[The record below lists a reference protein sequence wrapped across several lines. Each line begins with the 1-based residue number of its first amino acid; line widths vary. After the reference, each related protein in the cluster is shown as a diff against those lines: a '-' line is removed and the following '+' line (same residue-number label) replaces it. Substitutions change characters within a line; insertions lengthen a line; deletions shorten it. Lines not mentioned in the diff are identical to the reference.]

1 MGGSGELSVSGDV
14 SSYIKNLFDSAGYT
28 NFFDFWG
35 TRDQQTQPNTVYN
48 YAEWATRFRDTTVIL
63 YKGHSLPVTCPISC
77 GNDHYG
83 VYDCEGYNITG
94 GETIKDYEI
103 YNKIYDEGYGSHDF
117 VFLWTCGAGDPS
129 RLGST
134 SGSHG
139 WGMCASWM
147 GINNAA
153 TSLSDDGYDD
163 PDGNDRCFIGFDY
176 LSIWY
181 TNSTNYS
188 NWNYGH
194 FIYYFYMHALQQ
206 YWTIN
211 MALDAASELTHGDDV
226 LYEDTPLYG
235 GYSIWDPRETPPVSV
250 DSAMHV
256 WGDGNLTIR

>member
-1 MGGSGELSVSGDV
+1 MLFAPLIKGAFCCSQIASATKVFISYGTTQYSTDMGGSSELSVSGDI
-14 SSYIKNLFDSAGYT
+14 SSYVKSLFDSVGYT
-28 NFFDFWG
+28 SVFDFWG

-83 VYDCEGYNITG
+83 VYDCEGYDVPG
-94 GETIKDYEI
+94 GETIEDYQI
-103 YNKIYDEGYGSHDF
+103 YNKIYDEGYGAHDF

-163 PDGNDRCFIGFDY
+163 PDGTIAVSLVLLPANLVHKFNTVFKLELWSLIHMPICIP
-176 LSIWY
+176 
-181 TNSTNYS
+181 
-188 NWNYGH
+188 
-194 FIYYFYMHALQQ
+194 QQ
-206 YWTIN
+206 Y
-211 MALDAASELTHGDDV
+211 
-226 LYEDTPLYG
+226 
-235 GYSIWDPRETPPVSV
+235 
-250 DSAMHV
+250 
-256 WGDGNLTIR
+256 